1 MLMKGLLL
9 KDFYMTVKYCKMIF
23 LLDFIFIAASFFS
36 WRNITFLL
44 FPVVFSGTISIT
56 LLSLEE
62 RCKWT
67 SYSGSLPYS
76 SAQIVSAKYLIGLII
91 QAAISFVIFL
101 ALLVRIGY
109 LGGAE
114 MNIGNAVVLVAGM
127 FVISLVS
134 PALCLPFCFRFGTE
148 KGRIVYY
155 VVAGAFVALST
166 QFVRAVTIDDK
177 LYEYG
182 AIIAGVLVVLYALSW
197 IVSIP
202 LYKRRELTN

>member
-1 MLMKGLLL
+1 MKGLLL

-56 LLSLEE
+56 LLSLDE

-67 SYSGSLPYS
+67 SYSGALPFS
-76 SAQIVSAKYLIGLII
+76 SAQIVSAKYLFGLII
-91 QAAISFVIFL
+91 QTAISLVIFL
-101 ALLVRIGY
+101 ALLVRIGF

-114 MNIGNAVVLVAGM
+114 MNIGNAAVLVAGM
-127 FVISLVS
+127 FVISLVA

-155 VVAGAFVALST
+155 VVAGAFVALGT
-166 QFVRAVTIDDK
+166 QFVSAVTIGDK

-202 LYKRRELTN
+202 LYKRREITD

>member
-1 MLMKGLLL
+1 MKGLLL
-9 KDFYMTVKYCKMIF
+9 KDFYMTVKYCKVIF
-23 LLDFIFIAASFFS
+23 LLDIIFIAVSFFS
-36 WRNITFLL
+36 GRNIVFLL
-44 FPVVFSGTISIT
+44 FPIVFSGTISIT
-56 LLSLEE
+56 LLSLDE
-62 RCKWT
+62 RCRWT

-76 SAQIVSAKYLIGLII
+76 SAQIVSAKYLFGLII
-91 QAAISFVIFL
+91 QAAISLVIFL
-101 ALLVRIGY
+101 ALLVRIGF

-114 MNIGNAVVLVAGM
+114 MTVTNAAVLVAGM

-155 VVAGAFVALST
+155 VVAGAFVAFGT
-166 QFVRAVTIDDK
+166 QFVRAVTIGDK

-202 LYKRRELTN
+202 LYKKREIA